1 MGRTNSTS
9 GQRGARNHKHSN
21 LQQIISIFNK
31 ENTSKSNMPK
41 GGGLTK
47 PMKLSDDLAAIV
59 GRKSASRAKCMKYL
73 WAYLKKNN
81 LQCED
86 NKQYFLPDKKW
97 PKFLVLKNVEVLEW
111 PNSLANIYLVLLPM
125 LKKKRIPRRK
135 TNLKISPKKASLQKA
150 SPQLKRS
157 PRNKNLRMRSPSPTN
172 LLSRRK
178 RKKMMNKQTRFCKF
192 LRVPA
197 SFYKFLHD
205 YARNFK
211 ILYNTGDETIF
222 FVKI

>member
-21 LQQIISIFNK
+21 LQQIVSIFNK
-31 ENTSKSNMPK
+31 ENTTKSNMPK

-86 NKQYFLPDKKW
+86 NKQYFLPDKKMAKIFGTEKCRGFGMAKFIGEHLLGPSSDVEEEEDSEEENK
-97 PKFLVLKNVEVLEW
+97 PKNKPEKAK
-111 PNSLANIYLVLLPM
+111 PAKGKPAA
-125 LKKKRIPRRK
+125 KKK
-135 TNLKISPKKASLQKA
+135 SKKQESEEEE
-150 SPQLKRS
+150 SEPDE
-157 PRNKNLRMRSPSPTN
+157 PSE
-172 LLSRRK
+172 
-178 RKKMMNKQTRFCKF
+178 QEEEEE
-192 LRVPA
+192 
-197 SFYKFLHD
+197 D
-205 YARNFK
+205 
-211 ILYNTGDETIF
+211 DE
-222 FVKI
+222 

>member
-9 GQRGARNHKHSN
+9 GQRGARNHKRSN
-21 LQQIISIFNK
+21 LQQIVSIFNK

-86 NKQYFLPDKKW
+86 NKQYFLPDKKMAKIFGTEKCRGFGMAKFIGDHLLGPSSDVEEEDSEEENK
-97 PKFLVLKNVEVLEW
+97 PKNKPEKAK
-111 PNSLANIYLVLLPM
+111 PAKGKPAA
-125 LKKKRIPRRK
+125 KKK
-135 TNLKISPKKASLQKA
+135 SKKQESEDEE
-150 SPQLKRS
+150 SEPDE
-157 PRNKNLRMRSPSPTN
+157 PSE
-172 LLSRRK
+172 
-178 RKKMMNKQTRFCKF
+178 QEEEEE
-192 LRVPA
+192 
-197 SFYKFLHD
+197 D
-205 YARNFK
+205 
-211 ILYNTGDETIF
+211 DE
-222 FVKI
+222 